1 MDSMALASSRNRV
14 VGIGV
19 IAFGLLMLT
28 SLFMMTEGGE
38 HPLALETE
46 VRLCELLGDDIW
58 SELAYPASGAIARE
72 PTNAGADVIACA
84 LELDPVP
91 PEDRWA
97 RVARGDDADRIR
109 RIATVTLTTTAGL
122 RQHSPNADSDNYT
135 QTFDEELV
143 ASGWSATEIDGPWS
157 WASIYRKSE
166 QEAASLAEDN
176 GVVLW
181 VTTRGVEVDNL
192 VAFTRTASERIR
204 PAD

>member
-1 MDSMALASSRNRV
+1 MR
-14 VGIGV
+14 
-19 IAFGLLMLT
+19 
-28 SLFMMTEGGE
+28 
-38 HPLALETE
+38 
-46 VRLCELLGDDIW
+46 
-58 SELAYPASGAIARE
+58 
-72 PTNAGADVIACA
+72 
-84 LELDPVP
+84 
-91 PEDRWA
+91 
-97 RVARGDDADRIR
+97 
-109 RIATVTLTTTAGL
+109 
-122 RQHSPNADSDNYT
+122 DSDNYT